1 MLLIKSISIFS
12 ILSIESISVYP
23 IYPLYPLYPLYLSL
37 QRHLQLYAV
46 GALPLGHLLYA
57 LVEMP

>member
-1 MLLIKSISIFS
+1 MLLIKSIFS
-12 ILSIESISVYP
+12 ILSIQSIPSIP
-23 IYPLYPLYPLYLSL
+23 SIPSISL

-46 GALPLGHLLYA
+46 GALPLGHLLNA